1 MFNKYATSHIKYGM
15 SQKQTNNAIAKK
27 IHKKKHRKK
36 TTGQLMAQEKLS
48 GVQCEF

>member
-15 SQKQTNNAIAKK
+15 SQKQTDNTIAKK
-27 IHKKKHRKK
+27 NLKKTQKI
-36 TTGQLMAQEKLS
+36 TTGQLMAQEKLW